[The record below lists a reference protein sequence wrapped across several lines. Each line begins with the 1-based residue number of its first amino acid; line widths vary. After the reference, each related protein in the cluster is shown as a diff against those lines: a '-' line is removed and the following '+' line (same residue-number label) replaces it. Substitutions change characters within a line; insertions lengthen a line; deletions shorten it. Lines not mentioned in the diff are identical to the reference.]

1 MSSCG
6 NNYGSKC
13 NFSCTV
19 GYRLNGSSTVTC
31 VASGNRPPGKWDNPA
46 PVCQGRLQ
54 LKYIN
59 LYCFVNYK
67 VSLMAEGNVAI
78 CTVKLDRL
86 NEENPTY
93 SFLTLNFEELK
104 VRGMYVCTFTNS
116 TVYWLLGTKI

>member
-19 GYRLNGSSTVTC
+19 GYRLNGSATVTC

-54 LKYIN
+54 FKYIN
-59 LYCFVNYK
+59 LYCLVNYK
-67 VSLMAEGNVAI
+67 VSVMAEDNVAM

-86 NEENPTY
+86 NEQNPTH
-93 SFLTLNFEELK
+93 SFLTLNFGEL
-104 VRGMYVCTFTNS
+104 
-116 TVYWLLGTKI
+116 